1 MVDGDDFDV
10 AVASRRPAAEL
21 ELTIMKGIET
31 GIECHT
37 DESATSVSGPQFS
50 PIISPF
56 SNAAIMLSPMSN
68 RSRNH
73 EHSIAI
79 LWTLLTYR

>member
-37 DESATSVSGPQFS
+37 DDCIWPTIQ
-50 PIISPF
+50 
-56 SNAAIMLSPMSN
+56 SNNFVIG
-68 RSRNH
+68 
-73 EHSIAI
+73 
-79 LWTLLTYR
+79 